1 MLRGALE
8 FFQLNN
14 DNMVVKEKLMT
25 TMVAYFKKSLN
36 SKMYQGLNYKDAEFN
51 QIVKLLSKPFDK
63 SKNKNR

>member
-1 MLRGALE
+1 
-8 FFQLNN
+8 
-14 DNMVVKEKLMT
+14 MT

-51 QIVKLLSKPFDK
+51 QIVSLLSKPFDK